1 LNSRSICYNTTN
13 QIHNITSCVEK
24 IQNTQR
30 SPHNPPKLFS
40 IIPKCE
46 SIGVVPP
53 PKLSRAMS
61 GWLGDKSK
69 RGGMKFQ
76 QHNNSSKKGEEKR

>member
-1 LNSRSICYNTTN
+1 MKV
-13 QIHNITSCVEK
+13 TSCVGRNK
-24 IQNTQR
+24 NTLQSLR
-30 SPHNPPKLFS
+30 NPPKLFS

-61 GWLGDKSK
+61 GWLGGKSK
-69 RGGMKFQ
+69 RMG
-76 QHNNSSKKGEEKR
+76 

>member
-1 LNSRSICYNTTN
+1 MKV
-13 QIHNITSCVEK
+13 TSCVEK

-46 SIGVVPP
+46 SIGVVLP
-53 PKLSRAMS
+53 PKTL
-61 GWLGDKSK
+61 KSNEWMAWWQEQEN
-69 RGGMKFQ
+69 GVKFQ
-76 QHNNSSKKGEEKR
+76 QHNSSSKKDEEMSEEGSLL

>member
-1 LNSRSICYNTTN
+1 MKV
-13 QIHNITSCVEK
+13 TSCVGRNK
-24 IQNTQR
+24 NTLQSLR
-30 SPHNPPKLFS
+30 NPPKLFS

-61 GWLGDKSK
+61 GWLDDNSK

-76 QHNNSSKKGEEKR
+76 QHNSSSKNGEENE